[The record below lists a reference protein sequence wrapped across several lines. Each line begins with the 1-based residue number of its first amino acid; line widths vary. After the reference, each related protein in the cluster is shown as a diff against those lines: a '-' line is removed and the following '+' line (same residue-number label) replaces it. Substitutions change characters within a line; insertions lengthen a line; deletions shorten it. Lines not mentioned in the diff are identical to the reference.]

1 MCRYVTDLI
10 KFGAVHY
17 SLECPT
23 PPASASAEQL
33 ELYNRVLQFRAA
45 RKKERA
51 SLKGKTLREAQK
63 THRITSGK
71 EHVEAGTYLRVHVHP
86 KRFPRYPLDHKGFF
100 YLCLQKDGA
109 CLLLICS
116 LINLSYIV
124 ESEFC
129 VLYVEFLECRVYE
142 VDWPSRVIAETD
154 SFVVLDK
161 PAGVSVGY
169 SKLITMRT
177 HRCL

>member
-129 VLYVEFLECRVYE
+129 VL
-142 VDWPSRVIAETD
+142 
-154 SFVVLDK
+154 
-161 PAGVSVGY
+161 
-169 SKLITMRT
+169 
-177 HRCL
+177 

>member
-1 MCRYVTDLI
+1 MTDLI

-63 THRITSGK
+63 THRITSAK

-86 KRFPRYPLDHKGFF
+86 KRFPRSPLDHKGFF
-100 YLCLQKDGA
+100 YLCLQNVLLRA

-116 LINLSYIV
+116 LINLFYTV
-124 ESEFC
+124 ESECC

-169 SKLITMRT
+169 SKLITMLT

>member
-1 MCRYVTDLI
+1 ML
-10 KFGAVHY
+10 
-17 SLECPT
+17 L
-23 PPASASAEQL
+23 
-33 ELYNRVLQFRAA
+33 
-45 RKKERA
+45 
-51 SLKGKTLREAQK
+51 
-63 THRITSGK
+63 
-71 EHVEAGTYLRVHVHP
+71 
-86 KRFPRYPLDHKGFF
+86 
-100 YLCLQKDGA
+100 GA

-116 LINLSYIV
+116 LINLFYIV

-169 SKLITMRT
+169 SKLITMLT